1 MSYTGRVL
9 SAFHT
14 PELRRGKQ
22 HESRIEWIK
31 KDINKFP
38 RHPLDIDFGPDP
50 SNGSLQQTDLLRK
63 FYLTIAIYGLQYA
76 YNQQLFGPGNLPK
89 PAAVPEP
96 LPVPDKKVI
105 IVGAGMSGLV
115 AGYELRKAGYDVEIL
130 EMSQR
135 YGGRVKTLDQK
146 DGYDSGLH
154 TDGKL
159 KISAIYIGAE
169 DNARGE
175 GGGGGGGTKGEML
188 VLVFA
193 KMNDYVIGDY

>member
-1 MSYTGRVL
+1 MSYTDRVL
-9 SAFHT
+9 SACHT
-14 PELRRGKQ
+14 PELRRLHGPQGKQ
-22 HESRIEWIK
+22 RESRIEWIK

-76 YNQQLFGPGNLPK
+76 YNQQLFGPGNPPK
-89 PAAVPEP
+89 PAEP

-154 TDGKL
+154 TDCKL
-159 KISAIYIGAE
+159 KISTII
-169 DNARGE
+169 
-175 GGGGGGGTKGEML
+175 ML
-188 VLVFA
+188 
-193 KMNDYVIGDY
+193 YRTEQ